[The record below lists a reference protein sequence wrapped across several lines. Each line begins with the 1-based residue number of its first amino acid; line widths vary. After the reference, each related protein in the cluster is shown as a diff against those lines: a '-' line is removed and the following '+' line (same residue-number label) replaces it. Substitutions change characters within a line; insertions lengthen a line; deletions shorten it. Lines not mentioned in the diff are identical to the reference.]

1 MKKYYWL
8 YLILFLCFAISPVG
22 AAAGN
27 LVEPLDLGYSPN
39 EWDLD
44 WTALMLFGIGA
55 VLLFIELFIP
65 GFGICGIAGLL
76 CFLASAYYA
85 LGASRATLIVLAI
98 GVVVVLMLVGIVI
111 KSLPKNPLWQRLV
124 LKNKPQSIT
133 PQQNNLA
140 EYTGKKGKTETLLRP
155 SGVAIIDG
163 ERLDVV
169 TEGEFFPAGTK
180 IVVNKVVGNKIFVKK
195 EN

>member
-76 CFLASAYYA
+76 CFL
-85 LGASRATLIVLAI
+85 
-98 GVVVVLMLVGIVI
+98 
-111 KSLPKNPLWQRLV
+111 
-124 LKNKPQSIT
+124 
-133 PQQNNLA
+133 
-140 EYTGKKGKTETLLRP
+140 GKCLLCFG
-155 SGVAIIDG
+155 S
-163 ERLDVV
+163 
-169 TEGEFFPAGTK
+169 
-180 IVVNKVVGNKIFVKK
+180 
-195 EN
+195 

>member
-1 MKKYYWL
+1 M
-8 YLILFLCFAISPVG
+8 
-22 AAAGN
+22 
-27 LVEPLDLGYSPN
+27 
-39 EWDLD
+39 
-44 WTALMLFGIGA
+44 
-55 VLLFIELFIP
+55 
-65 GFGICGIAGLL
+65 
-76 CFLASAYYA
+76 
-85 LGASRATLIVLAI
+85 GASRATLIVLAI
-98 GVVVVLMLVGIVI
+98 GIVVVLMLVGIVI